1 MIKRLTQ
8 LMSRMGT
15 IIVSNHNYHHG
26 PFTTVELE
34 DSKGNKAWGM
44 SRKSIHDED
53 RPDLGI
59 TIARGRAEEALRL
72 KLMHRPFQHP
82 YMG

>member
-1 MIKRLTQ
+1 MIKRLEA
-8 LMSRMGT
+8 LMNRMYT
-15 IIVSNHNYHHG
+15 TIVSNHNYVHG

-34 DSKGNKAWGM
+34 DSRGNKSWGM

-59 TIARGRAEEALRL
+59 SIARGRAEEALRL
-72 KLMHRPFQHP
+72 KLMHKPFQHP